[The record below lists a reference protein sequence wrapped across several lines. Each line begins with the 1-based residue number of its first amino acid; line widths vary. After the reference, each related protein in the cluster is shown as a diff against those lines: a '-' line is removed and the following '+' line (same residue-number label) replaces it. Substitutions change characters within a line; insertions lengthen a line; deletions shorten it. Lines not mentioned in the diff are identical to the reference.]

1 MGVLSE
7 THSIECRCVA
17 GPENTLFCRRIRASF
32 SPEILQDGAVK
43 GLKRSTDAFDHNT
56 DVDVTDRPLD
66 VVRNRVA
73 STLATLIDVFLCQ
86 GRIFYNYAKGTK
98 TE

>member
-17 GPENTLFCRRIRASF
+17 GPENTLFCRRF

-43 GLKRSTDAFDHNT
+43 GLQRSTDAFDHNT
-56 DVDVTDRPLD
+56 DVDVADRPLD
-66 VVRNRVA
+66 VVRNRA
-73 STLATLIDVFLCQ
+73 A
-86 GRIFYNYAKGTK
+86 
-98 TE
+98 